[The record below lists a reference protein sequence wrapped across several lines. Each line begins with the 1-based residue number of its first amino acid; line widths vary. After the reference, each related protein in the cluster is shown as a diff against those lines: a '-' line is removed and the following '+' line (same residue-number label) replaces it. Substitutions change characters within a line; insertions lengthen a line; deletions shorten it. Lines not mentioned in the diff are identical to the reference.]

1 MTIEQSKMSELEEL
15 KKFLD
20 SSLPHDKHTLIQMWI
35 NETIEYTN
43 LGIGILKK
51 SSDSETTNNSDTIKR
66 FCSTPLAEINNGDL
80 VNRFQVNCIFLR

>member
-1 MTIEQSKMSELEEL
+1 MSELEEL

-20 SSLPHDKHTLIQMWI
+20 SSLSHDKHTLIQMWI

-43 LGIGILKK
+43 LGISILKK
-51 SSDSETTNNSDTIKR
+51 GSDSETAYNSDTIKR